1 MLYRKIT
8 EIITEHLKSDSNKV
22 LVIDGARQV
31 GKTYIIRQT
40 GKQLF
45 KNFVEINLLDDFNG
59 NRVFEQTRTV
69 EDFYLQLGA
78 LGARLGKKDDTLVF
92 LDEIQAYPYLLTML
106 KFLQQDGRFTYI
118 ASGSLLGVTLART
131 LSIPIGS
138 IRRVR
143 MYPLDFEEFLIANGV
158 DGFVIDTLRQ
168 RFVDGQPLDEG
179 THTRIMKLFKNYLL
193 TGGMPDAV
201 NDFITNMNINN
212 IRGIQSEI
220 HEYYGLDA
228 AKYDSENKMKIKTVY
243 DFIPSALENKKKRIV
258 VQDIENRKG
267 RRFNDYCDEFEYL
280 IQAGIALEVRA
291 VSNPKFPLLES
302 QKKNLLKLYLNDVGI
317 LTNLLYANNIRAIL
331 DDVKSINLGT
341 VYESVVAQELHAHG
355 HKLTYYDNKKNGEV
369 DFLVDDYNSLS
380 VLPIEVKSG
389 KNYKEHSALSHFIQ
403 NADYGI
409 QRAIVFS
416 NERQTTVS
424 NGISYLPI
432 YYSMFV

>member
-1 MLYRKIT
+1 MLYRKIAT
-8 EIITEHLKSDSNKV
+8 TIAEHLKSDSNKV
-22 LVIDGARQV
+22 LVIDGARQI
-31 GKTYIIRQT
+31 GKTYIIRQI

-59 NRVFEQTRTV
+59 NRVFSQTRSV
-69 EDFYLQLGA
+69 EDFYLQLGT
-78 LGARLGKKDDTLVF
+78 LKTRLGKKEDTLIF

-118 ASGSLLGVTLART
+118 ASGSLLGVTLAHT

-158 DGFVIDTLRQ
+158 DGFVIDTMRQ
-168 RFVDGQPLDEG
+168 RFIEGQPLDEG
-179 THTRIMKLFKNYLL
+179 THTLIMKLFKNYLL

-201 NDFITNMNINN
+201 NNFITDMNINE

-228 AKYDSENKMKIKTVY
+228 AKYDSENKMKIKTVF

-317 LTNLLYANNIRAIL
+317 LTNLLYANNIRTIL

-369 DFLVDDYNSLS
+369 DFLVDDYDSLS

-403 NADYGI
+403 NSDYGI
-409 QRAIVFS
+409 MRAIVFS

-424 NGISYLPI
+424 NGISYLPV